1 MEESGRVL
9 EIHGETMTVLFER
22 SAMCERCG
30 ACEKA
35 NEEMRM
41 LVGRAEE
48 AEVGDRVKVSLRGGT
63 LLKAALLA
71 YGLPLAGLLLGLILG
86 ETLPFQGNR
95 DLIAVGLGLGF
106 AGLAFFGLKLSE
118 PLREKRYTPTVVAIE
133 KPCTRRKEA

>member
-9 EIHGETMTVLFER
+9 EIHDGMMTVLFER
-22 SAMCERCG
+22 STMCERCG

-41 LVGRAEE
+41 LVRRAKE

-71 YGLPLAGLLLGLILG
+71 YGLPLLGLLLGLVLG
-86 ETLPFQGNR
+86 EMLPFQGNH
-95 DLIAVGLGLGF
+95 DLIAVGLGLGL
-106 AGLAFFGLKLSE
+106 AGLAFLGLKLTE
-118 PLREKRYTPTVVAIE
+118 PLREKNYSPTVVAIE
-133 KPCTRRKEA
+133 KPCTRRKES